1 MSKNYKINS
10 FWKIKNFYFSQICQM
25 SKNHFLGLLEKS
37 LLSTSEDAFTD
48 FLA

>member
-1 MSKNYKINS
+1 
-10 FWKIKNFYFSQICQM
+10 M

>member
-1 MSKNYKINS
+1 LSISKNR
-10 FWKIKNFYFSQICQM
+10 
-25 SKNHFLGLLEKS
+25 FLGLLEKS